1 MGDDATM
8 HDDGVTTTPAQIRSR
23 RERLGISQRV
33 LGERA
38 GRGLST
44 IQDFELGRH
53 VSAKSRALIA
63 AAMDALEMEAKAPRV
78 PMIEVPESD
87 LRAVLE
93 ELRAFRRL
101 YEDDAE
107 TLRELAA
114 RVERLEAQHG
124 NSRSR

>member
-124 NSRSR
+124 NSPSR